1 MGNFKNRLTATG
13 PRSCLAHKSL
23 TSTWVEKRAP
33 LALTLH
39 LPCTYPAL
47 HREGGG
53 HGTVSH
59 AGAKKGG
66 PEACLG
72 GGDTAPSV
80 MQAQK
85 RVGPP
90 PLPCTRPTYP
100 ALAPQA
106 CLGGGDTAPS
116 VTKAQKRVGPPPLPC
131 TYPALTLHYEGGRDV
146 GHQGAGGKEANSCP
160 GGYPFGPVGWG
171 GDRQGQSPRR
181 GWKQTQPVD
190 QVRQPRTALTLHRPP
205 RKRTFPCVP
214 VPTLSLPHR
223 ARRRLS
229 SPNRAV
235 LLGNLGEEGLTLSRS

>member
-66 PEACLG
+66 PE
-72 GGDTAPSV
+72 
-80 MQAQK
+80 
-85 RVGPP
+85 
-90 PLPCTRPTYP
+90 
-100 ALAPQA
+100 A

>member
-72 GGDTAPSV
+72 GG
-80 MQAQK
+80 
-85 RVGPP
+85 
-90 PLPCTRPTYP
+90 TRHRQSPRRKKGWARRP
-100 ALAPQA
+100 
-106 CLGGGDTAPS
+106 
-116 VTKAQKRVGPPPLPC
+116 
-131 TYPALTLHYEGGRDV
+131 YPALTLHYEGGRDV

>member
-106 CLGGGDTAPS
+106 CLGGGTRHRQSPRRKKGWARRP
-116 VTKAQKRVGPPPLPC
+116 
-131 TYPALTLHYEGGRDV
+131 YPALTLHLPCTTRGDGTSVTKARVGKRRIRAQVGTRSAPSDGGGTDKV
-146 GHQGAGGKEANSCP
+146 SHQGAGGNKRSPSTKSASPAPLLPCTGPPERGLFLAS
-160 GGYPFGPVGWG
+160 PF
-171 GDRQGQSPRR
+171 Q
-181 GWKQTQPVD
+181 
-190 QVRQPRTALTLHRPP
+190 
-205 RKRTFPCVP
+205 
-214 VPTLSLPHR
+214 
-223 ARRRLS
+223 
-229 SPNRAV
+229 
-235 LLGNLGEEGLTLSRS
+235 LSRSPTGPADDFRRRTGPSCWEI